1 MESDIA
7 TALDYNFMDPN
18 TEAKFNA
25 LKKLHS
31 IKVKALM
38 GSIDT
43 LQKENSNL
51 KISGKDSKRT
61 QMILSLNSKVKDL
74 ELVINFLKNELLQKS
89 NMEED
94 SRKFYS
100 IEEVNNYIIR
110 KTIGGPTRFY
120 PVSREEL
127 ENKLSENEK
136 TIKKLEIKVNDMETE
151 LRKAKS
157 SMNSNINNIQNT
169 KDDLKSEP
177 KYQNKSDKSVNY
189 DSAKS
194 EYKNDNVKILQL
206 MDELNSVKKDLEIK
220 TISLE
225 ESKEEISR
233 LRLKNAELKMQNEKN
248 VLDKNMYEDA
258 LALYHK
264 TDEELNFTSQSLV
277 MAEEEL
283 RISKANSIAELDG
296 AKIEIDTII
305 SNYERLLRQNTVLL
319 EQIAKLEMEKD
330 AIEEKKLKAL
340 I

>member
-31 IKVKALM
+31 IKIKALM

-136 TIKKLEIKVNDMETE
+136 TIKKLEIKANDMETE

-157 SMNSNINNIQNT
+157 SMNSNVNNIQNI

-206 MDELNSVKKDLEIK
+206 MDELNNIKKDLEIK

-264 TDEELNFTSQSLV
+264 SDEELNFTSQSLV